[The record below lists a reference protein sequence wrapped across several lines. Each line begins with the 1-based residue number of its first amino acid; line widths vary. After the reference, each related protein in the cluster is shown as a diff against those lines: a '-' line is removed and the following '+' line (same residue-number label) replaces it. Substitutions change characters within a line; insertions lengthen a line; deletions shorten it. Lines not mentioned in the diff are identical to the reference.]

1 MPVSILIALA
11 SIAALVPAS
20 GCATAAPCGAVQGS
34 PPSGQGQAHVVLE
47 GHVEVLIEDS
57 NPDARTLYFLVA
69 EGGRTRLRFLVD
81 PPNLT
86 TGTRI
91 RVGGEYESD
100 GTLLVSS
107 FERLPEH

>member
-1 MPVSILIALA
+1 MPVSVLIALA

-20 GCATAAPCGAVQGS
+20 GCATAAPCGAVHGS
-34 PPSGQGQAHVVLE
+34 PPPGQQAHVVLE

-57 NPDARTLYFLVA
+57 NRETRTLYFLIA
-69 EGGRTRLRFLVD
+69 EAGRTQLRFLVD

-91 RVGGEYESD
+91 RVGGEYETD
-100 GTLLVSS
+100 GTFVVSS
-107 FERLPEH
+107 LERLPEH